1 MAYLIH
7 SFFFSLSLPSSRLS
21 VCLSVCPS
29 VSGHEG
35 AITSLSVFSGW
46 SPSSEGSHRDAFSPF
61 ALSGS
66 EDRTLRVWSLIN
78 PGTCLSVLRGPE
90 FDVLAVSIFFPF
102 RQKELALLEEE
113 TTTAAAAAASP
124 LSPRI
129 AAAGG
134 GASSSSHSVGGG
146 GHRSVSALDPSC
158 VVDVDFILIGGGM
171 DDCLHLWSYSPH
183 ESHSTQLLQ
192 ILTPSPQPSC
202 INAVVCLDSQA
213 TGPIV
218 IAGTANAEVI
228 VWSLVGPR
236 YSLLA
241 VMTGHSDEIQSL
253 AVHQAEGGY
262 AFAVSG
268 GHYLLIFCLRYIY
281 HICIHIYMICM
292 YRNCSIY

>member
-1 MAYLIH
+1 MRRIDTTEHITA
-7 SFFFSLSLPSSRLS
+7 SRRRES
-21 VCLSVCPS
+21 VCVRERW
-29 VSGHEG
+29 GRKEREG
-35 AITSLSVFSGW
+35 NR
-46 SPSSEGSHRDAFSPF
+46 EGERSTPY
-61 ALSGS
+61 
-66 EDRTLRVWSLIN
+66 
-78 PGTCLSVLRGPE
+78 LRGRDEDTDKHPHIE
-90 FDVLAVSIFFPF
+90 VNRAGHPRDDVLAVSIFFPF

-292 YRNCSIY
+292 YRNCSIYCY